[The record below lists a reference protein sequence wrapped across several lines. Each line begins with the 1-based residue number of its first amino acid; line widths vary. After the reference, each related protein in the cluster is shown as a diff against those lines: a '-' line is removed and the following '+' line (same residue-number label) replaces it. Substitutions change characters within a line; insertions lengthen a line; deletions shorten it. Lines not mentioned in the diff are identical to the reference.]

1 MRTTNQ
7 ESSAM
12 HNVLPVLF
20 PTQKPVRTKSVSLN
34 FQRNL
39 SELPKAL
46 YKKTREILNICQYT
60 EKKRPSQASFISALP
75 NQSHFEKDSIINLD
89 GKTKDSIRISPER
102 RGSCLDSKHYDEE
115 QKKILYIKLKKTLD
129 GKFINKSSG
138 PTFNDHVTNKSELF
152 NKIRQI
158 SNASELKSIRKSPV
172 RLRDS
177 QHEETISK
185 TKADNGESSP
195 KSLLND
201 CTIST
206 IELGSMDQID
216 DRGLDL
222 TMGSSS
228 NRETSIDK
236 SLTRRES
243 MVSSIKKSERTSFP
257 LIRSNSDRNLRKI
270 SLKKP
275 AIGGYGLQVVGSQK
289 SICLS
294 SRPHIMENKS
304 ANAFDALD
312 KSSTSKLN
320 KNSIVVS
327 GSASFAI
334 RPLRTGNSL
343 VEPKN

>member
-1 MRTTNQ
+1 MKTANQ
-7 ESSAM
+7 ESSVM
-12 HNVLPVLF
+12 QNVLPVLF
-20 PTQKPVRTKSVSLN
+20 PTQKPIRTKSVSLN

-46 YKKTREILNICQYT
+46 YKKTREILDICQYT
-60 EKKRPSQASFISALP
+60 DKKRPSQTSFISALP
-75 NQSHFEKDSIINLD
+75 NQSHFEKDSVINLD
-89 GKTKDSIRISPER
+89 GKTKDSIIISPER
-102 RGSCLDSKHYDEE
+102 RGSCLDSKHYGDE

-138 PTFNDHVTNKSELF
+138 PTFSDHVANKSELF
-152 NKIRQI
+152 NKIRRI
-158 SNASELKSIRKSPV
+158 SNASELKSIKKSPV

-177 QHEETISK
+177 QYEETSPKI
-185 TKADNGESSP
+185 KADNGESSP

-243 MVSSIKKSERTSFP
+243 MVSSVKKSEKTYFP
-257 LIRSNSDRNLRKI
+257 MIRSNSDRNLRKI

-275 AIGGYGLQVVGSQK
+275 AMGGYNLQVVGSQK

-294 SRPHIMENKS
+294 SRPQILENKS
-304 ANAFDALD
+304 ANAFEALD

-320 KNSIVVS
+320 KNSIIVS

-334 RPLRTGNSL
+334 KPLRTGSSL
-343 VEPKN
+343 LETKN